1 MSGAL
6 KLILEMG
13 GEGESEDSVECPK
26 CGAECES
33 DDKFCCDCGAKL
45 PAPEKAIA
53 GVRKGMLSK
62 MAAAPQ
68 GPEED

>member
-13 GEGESEDSVECPK
+13 GESESEGSVECPK

-45 PAPEKAIA
+45 PAPTAAVAK
-53 GVRKGMLSK
+53 VRSSMLKG
-62 MAAAPQ
+62 MAAAA
-68 GPEED
+68 PEED

>member
-13 GEGESEDSVECPK
+13 GESESEDSVECPK

-33 DDKFCCDCGAKL
+33 EDKYCCECGAKM
-45 PAPEKAIA
+45 PAPEKAVA
-53 GVRKGMLSK
+53 SARKDVLKK
-62 MAAAPQ
+62 MAM
-68 GPEED
+68 PEEEED